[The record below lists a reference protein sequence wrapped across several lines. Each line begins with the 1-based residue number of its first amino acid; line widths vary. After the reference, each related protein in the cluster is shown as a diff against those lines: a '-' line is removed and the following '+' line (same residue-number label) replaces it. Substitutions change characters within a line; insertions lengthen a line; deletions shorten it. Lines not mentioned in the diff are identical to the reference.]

1 MYGFGYSSGRAVAA
15 ESDPPEGGDRVFRAE
30 RNVRFAAEIAREKM
44 RVSVK
49 PFHAVDSESHPGA
62 ELVVVAG
69 GHSPSST
76 VSNSML
82 SDSEIC
88 GDGSRREYSGEGI
101 SKAAR
106 GSVGSPLY
114 SSFVFSI

>member
-15 ESDPPEGGDRVFRAE
+15 ESDLPQGGDRVFRAE

-49 PFHAVDSESHPGA
+49 PLHAVDSESHPGA
-62 ELVVVAG
+62 EVAVVAG
-69 GHSPSST
+69 GHPPSST
-76 VSNSML
+76 VSNSTL
-82 SDSEIC
+82 SDSEI

-114 SSFVFSI
+114 SFFVFSI